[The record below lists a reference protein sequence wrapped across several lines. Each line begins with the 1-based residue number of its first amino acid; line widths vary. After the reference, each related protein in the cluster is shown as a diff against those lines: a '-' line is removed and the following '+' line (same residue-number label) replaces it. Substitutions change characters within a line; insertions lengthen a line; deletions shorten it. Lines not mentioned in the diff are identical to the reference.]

1 MKKNKI
7 KFIFI
12 IIILFFIIC
21 LFYLVSINKNYDIN
35 KSPITYNIT
44 NYKMKTSYFKY
55 LLKYIKPIKLQNY
68 IPYERIP
75 LYNTFNENSTG
86 YDVIEVLKYYGYTEI
101 FNIFFNSNALDLSF
115 YPVTQ
120 KFSKK
125 FGSSVLS
132 YFNLIKAN
140 DNEFICGIRM
150 NENKLVVTEMKEKV
164 LEEPKYIY
172 YHHYE
177 YILDEYGNI
186 DDIKYEYTD

>member
-7 KFIFI
+7 KFIVI
-12 IIILFFIIC
+12 IIILFFIVC
-21 LFYLVSINKNYDIN
+21 LFYLISINKNYDIN

-44 NYKMKTSYFKY
+44 SYKMKISYFKY

-68 IPYERIP
+68 IPYERVP

-140 DNEFICGIRM
+140 DNEFICGVTID
-150 NENKLVVTEMKEKV
+150 EKKLVVTEMKEIIFD
-164 LEEPKYIY
+164 EPTYVY
-172 YHHYE
+172 YHHYK
-177 YILDEYGNI
+177 YTLDEYGNI